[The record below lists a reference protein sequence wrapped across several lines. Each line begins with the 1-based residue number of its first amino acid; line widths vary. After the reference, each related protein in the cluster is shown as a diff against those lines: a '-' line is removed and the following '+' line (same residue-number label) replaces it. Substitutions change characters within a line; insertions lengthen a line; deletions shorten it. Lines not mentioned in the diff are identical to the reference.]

1 MRHAA
6 AIALAALAL
15 PSGATAQERID
26 RRGTVAHAPAG
37 TGFAERVGDFRR
49 TSVVRFDPAGDNLSA
64 GYSLDRPEGRVAL
77 TVYIYPSPRAAGGSG
92 SGDAAARATLC
103 AREFEDVRQAIA
115 IHHGELAPA
124 DAGAP
129 EALPGT
135 DPALSHRAAFRFRT
149 DFDGRTQE
157 VRSEA
162 RLYCYV
168 AGRWQV
174 KYRVTAPAGVQ
185 ADAEIDAFVRQGPW
199 PGRTAAPAP
208 NETVARP
215 SRDASAS

>member
-6 AIALAALAL
+6 VFAVAALAL
-15 PSGATAQERID
+15 PFGAAAQERID

-49 TSVVRFDPAGDNLSA
+49 TSVVRFDPEGENLSA

-92 SGDAAARATLC
+92 AAAARTTAC
-103 AREFEDVRQAIA
+103 AREFADVRQAIA

-129 EALPGT
+129 EGLPGT
-135 DPALSHRAAFRFRT
+135 EAALSHRAAFRFRT
-149 DFDGRTQE
+149 EFDGRMQE

-174 KYRVTAPAGVQ
+174 KYRVTAPTGVR
-185 ADAEIDAFVRQGPW
+185 AEAEIDAFVRHGPW
-199 PGRTAAPAP
+199 PGRTPPPAP
-208 NETVARP
+208 DETVARP
-215 SRDASAS
+215 SRDARAP